1 MRYPDFLRNIV
12 NPKLSKY
19 VKTSG
24 EIAKYVEEIRKRI
37 LETENKYG
45 FSIYGGDP
53 EKLKDYLLSED
64 FKLIMK
70 LFKSANSL
78 SILEEILVEAKN
90 RYSDLPNVVE
100 AVDRVLEMLKHK
112 QGV

>member
-19 VKTSG
+19 VKTGG

-37 LETENKYG
+37 LEAENKYG

-53 EKLKDYLLSED
+53 EKLKDYLLSDD
-64 FKLIMK
+64 FKLIVK

-78 SILEEILVEAKN
+78 SILEEILIEAKSK
-90 RYSDLPNVVE
+90 YSDLPSVVE
-100 AVDRVLEMLKHK
+100 AVDKALEMLRK
-112 QGV
+112 